1 MRTEN
6 ITDNRY
12 EYEEGKREEGRGN
25 GGGRKKGGGEG
36 RAHLHNITLRS
47 ICVGERKKGGE
58 GGEREEGE
66 ERERKERI
74 VNERECDLKGKRL
87 KE

>member
-1 MRTEN
+1 MGE
-6 ITDNRY
+6 
-12 EYEEGKREEGRGN
+12 
-25 GGGRKKGGGEG
+25 GGRKEGGEG

-58 GGEREEGE
+58 GGEREGE

>member
-1 MRTEN
+1 M
-6 ITDNRY
+6 
-12 EYEEGKREEGRGN
+12 
-25 GGGRKKGGGEG
+25 
-36 RAHLHNITLRS
+36 
-47 ICVGERKKGGE
+47 GERKKGGE